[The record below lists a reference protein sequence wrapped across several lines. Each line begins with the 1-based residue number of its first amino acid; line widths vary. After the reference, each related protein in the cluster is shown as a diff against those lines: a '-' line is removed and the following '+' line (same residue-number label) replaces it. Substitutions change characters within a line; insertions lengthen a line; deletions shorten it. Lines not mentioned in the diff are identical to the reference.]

1 MVICYLCYSVTN
13 DGTRGLFIKLFAC
26 RSSLTGSKLIVF
38 LLIKATFLSF
48 RITMRL
54 RDECFHLKS
63 KSGKYPFC
71 KTRKHKNAPM

>member
-13 DGTRGLFIKLFAC
+13 DGTLDLFIKLSAC
-26 RSSLTGSKLIVF
+26 HSSLTQSKSIVF
-38 LLIKATFLSF
+38 VPAKVTFLSF
-48 RITMRL
+48 RTIMRM

-71 KTRKHKNAPM
+71 KTREHKNAPM

>member
-13 DGTRGLFIKLFAC
+13 DGTPGLFIKLLAC
-26 RSSLTGSKLIVF
+26 HLSPAGSKLIVF
-38 LLIKATFLSF
+38 LPMKATFLSF

-71 KTRKHKNAPM
+71 KTCEHKNAPM